1 MISQVPKNLRKVVV
15 LLSGGLDS
23 TTCLAKAVADTDE
36 VHALTISYGQRHQQ
50 ELEAAKRVATDFG
63 VASHRFLHFDL
74 AQFGGSSL
82 TDASADIPTHIG
94 EHEIPSSYVP
104 ARNTLFLS
112 AALSFAEAI
121 GAEAI
126 FIGVSAV
133 DYSNYPDCRPEFIA
147 EFEKLIRLATKAGVE
162 GKPIRIETPLMHLSK
177 AETIELG
184 LRLGVDYSKT
194 VSCYQVDLEGKAC
207 GTCLS
212 CQLRRQGFAEA
223 NLDDPTPYQEHF

>member
-1 MISQVPKNLRKVVV
+1 MTHSPLFSRKAVV

-23 TTCLAKAVADTDE
+23 TTCLAQAVADGYET
-36 VHALTISYGQRHQQ
+36 HALTVSYGQRHKQ
-50 ELEAAKRVATDFG
+50 ELEAAKIVAADFG

-82 TDASADIPTHIG
+82 TDSSAPIPTNIG
-94 EHEIPSSYVP
+94 KNEIPSSYVP

-121 GAEAI
+121 EAEAI
-126 FIGVSAV
+126 FIGVSSV

-147 EFEKLIRLATKAGVE
+147 AFEKLIALATRVGVQ
-162 GKPIRIETPLMHLSK
+162 GKPIRIETPLMYLSK
-177 AETIELG
+177 AETIALG
-184 LRLGVDYSKT
+184 LRLGVDYGKT
-194 VSCYQVDLEGKAC
+194 LSCYQADAQGKAC
-207 GTCLS
+207 GECLS

-223 NLDDPTPYQEHF
+223 KIADPTLYQKRA